1 MIIKVQ
7 AVRQLARDAQLPEEV
22 IERHMDALCDFT
34 FRVAKRE
41 RKFCKDRIR
50 SWQFSQDIGKCELFQ
65 VLDEDTA
72 YDLL

>member
-7 AVRQLARDAQLPEEV
+7 AVRQLARDANLPEEI
-22 IERHMDALCDFT
+22 IERHMDELCAFT

-41 RKFCKDRIR
+41 RKFCRDRIR
-50 SWQFSQDIGKCELFQ
+50 SWQFSKDLGKCELFQ
-65 VLDEDTA
+65 VLDEDVS